1 MRKFKLHDGKQGAA
15 LTIRV
20 TPRSRNTELS
30 GVLEDGTLRVR
41 VATPPTEDKANTALI
56 AFLSSLF
63 GVGKS
68 RISIVAGS
76 QGLDKI
82 VSILGMTA
90 QEAEEILQS
99 KLDEITEQ

>member
-20 TPRSRNTELS
+20 TPRSRKTELS

-41 VATPPTEDKANTALI
+41 VATPAKEEKANTVLI
-56 AFLSSLF
+56 SFLSDLF
-63 GVGKS
+63 GVRKN
-68 RISIVAGS
+68 RIDIVAGE

-82 VSILGMTA
+82 VSILGMTS
-90 QEAEEILQS
+90 QEAEEILQT
-99 KLDEITEQ
+99 KLDEIIEE

>member
-41 VATPPTEDKANTALI
+41 VATPPKEDKANAALI
-56 AFLSSLF
+56 AFLADLF
-63 GVGKS
+63 GVRKN
-68 RISIVAGS
+68 RIEIVAGE

-90 QEAEEILQS
+90 QEAEDKLQS
-99 KLDEITEQ
+99 RLEDNLED

>member
-20 TPRSRNTELS
+20 TPRSRKTELS

-41 VATPPTEDKANTALI
+41 VSTPAAEDKANTALI
-56 AFLSSLF
+56 AFLAGLF
-63 GVGKS
+63 EVSKNK
-68 RISIVAGS
+68 IHIVAGE

-90 QEAEEILQS
+90 QEAEDRLQS
-99 KLDEITEQ
+99 KLDDIIQD

>member
-41 VATPPTEDKANTALI
+41 VATPPTEDKANAALI
-56 AFLSSLF
+56 GFLSNLF
-63 GVGKS
+63 GVGKN

-90 QEAEEILQS
+90 QEAEDVLQS
-99 KLDEITEQ
+99 KLDDIAEE

>member
-1 MRKFKLHDGKQGAA
+1 MRKFNLHDGKQGAA

-41 VATPPTEDKANTALI
+41 VATPAKEEKANAVLI
-56 AFLSSLF
+56 AFLADLF
-63 GVGKS
+63 GVRKN
-68 RISIVAGS
+68 RIDIVAGE

-82 VSILGMTA
+82 VSILGMTSL
-90 QEAEEILQS
+90 EAEEILKA
-99 KLDEITEQ
+99 KLEDIIED

>member
-20 TPRSRNTELS
+20 TPRARKTELS

-41 VATPPTEDKANTALI
+41 LATPPTEDKANAALI
-56 AFLSSLF
+56 AFLAGLF
-63 GVGKS
+63 GVGKNK
-68 RISIVAGS
+68 IHIVAGE

-90 QEAEEILQS
+90 QEAEDKLQTR
-99 KLDEITEQ
+99 LDDIIEG